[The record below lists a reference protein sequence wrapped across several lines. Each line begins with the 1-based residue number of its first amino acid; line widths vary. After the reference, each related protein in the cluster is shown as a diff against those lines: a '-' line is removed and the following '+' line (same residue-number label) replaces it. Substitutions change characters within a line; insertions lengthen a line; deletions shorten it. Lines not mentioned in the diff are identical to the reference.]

1 MNRMNRKEEI
11 IHAALELASENG
23 LQSVSM
29 SQIADR
35 VGIKAPSLYNHFQS
49 KDEIVK
55 AMYSFLREK
64 ARQNRSPGFADREG
78 LAAKSLEQILTEAFS
93 AYLGM
98 VSDPDMM
105 QFFRV
110 LYSERAIN
118 PLAAQI
124 MLEETEQMICTTQN
138 LFYGLAVHGKMK
150 SDGVDMAAMTFALTV
165 HSLIDYGMDRI
176 TAGAAEASRESLYTK
191 EMSDFIRWFSLQT
204 GGDCYEEK
212 TH

>member
-1 MNRMNRKEEI
+1 
-11 IHAALELASENG
+11 
-23 LQSVSM
+23 M

-124 MLEETEQMICTTQN
+124 MLEETEHMICTTQN

-165 HSLIDYGMDRI
+165 HSLIDYRMDMI
-176 TAGAAEASRESLYTK
+176 TAGIADRFGEGEEPLTK
-191 EMSDFIRWFSLQT
+191 ELGEFIRWFSIQI
-204 GGDCYEEK
+204 GGSSHEQE